1 MEPLEQVT
9 VLVTLMKRLGQVLDH
24 ERALLRS
31 MPLEDLVDI
40 QEEKTVLAEAYEIE
54 FGRIRAKPEIFAA
67 LEPGAREQVE
77 TAMRRF
83 QEAVSANMHAL
94 TAAQTVIEKLVRN
107 VADSAARSS
116 RHLGYGPPRPG
127 RRCPRPGHPRRLR
140 PQALGDPAM
149 TITASLSSALS
160 GLNAAQDSISVVAH
174 NILRPKLAGRP
185 GTDQFA
191 GGQCARAAEVLE
203 SVIRLEHRNE
213 DHVHRDIGGRR
224 RHTRHDR
231 LRCRGSSHHERAT
244 PVICLTETCR

>member
-31 MPLEDLVDI
+31 MRLEDLVDI

-116 RHLGYGPPRPG
+116 RHLGYGPPG
-127 RRCPRPGHPRRLR
+127 RG
-140 PQALGDPAM
+140 G
-149 TITASLSSALS
+149 
-160 GLNAAQDSISVVAH
+160 AARGQVIPVAFD
-174 NILRPKLAGRP
+174 RKL
-185 GTDQFA
+185 
-191 GGQCARAAEVLE
+191 
-203 SVIRLEHRNE
+203 
-213 DHVHRDIGGRR
+213 
-224 RHTRHDR
+224 
-231 LRCRGSSHHERAT
+231 
-244 PVICLTETCR
+244 